1 MQKAFLCS
9 NKVTQVREYL
19 EHRSIISVEEE
30 HRSLAEL
37 DLEHLGIIDV
47 DKFIYLYYAS
57 DDGDLAF
64 RTDLNVLRNLL
75 SSAFFHVDEGIFVL
89 IDCKNPMLE
98 DLIHSATRGT
108 TMVGPALQVIHHV
121 GALTLSDVSRYIA
134 GTTIGSETSSSY
146 KAVYIKE
153 ADTEEKARFEHAVE
167 DGLVTVLPSLT
178 DQYSMYKKRA
188 EVEAISSGH
197 SVTDTYTRPQTMKD
211 FPKRALPAIKRWSVF
226 LQTGDEFTKFEKGTG
241 YLVEYLTRIGSR
253 ILVIDMTSKDKV
265 QKELE
270 HFKCAT
276 VTIPELTSRK
286 SFVEKA
292 GYLRCT
298 YNQFGYVVQTLDNV
312 EGIVSYIIVCD
323 TDVYDEIQEML
334 QPLCRVL
341 YSSYTTHFLEECV
354 KEYLNKGYHSTTL
367 FLSRAVMAEQFSI
380 GAYKDQF
387 TGTRVA
393 LLELEDS
400 DTTDYY
406 ECATGGGM

>member
-1 MQKAFLCS
+1 MQKAFLCC

-19 EHRSIISVEEE
+19 EHRSIISIEEE
-30 HRSLAEL
+30 HRSLSEL

-64 RTDLNVLRNLL
+64 RSDLNMLRNLL

-108 TMVGPALQVIHHV
+108 TMVGPALQVIHHT

-153 ADTEEKARFEHAVE
+153 ADTEEKARFEHAVD

-178 DQYSMYKKRA
+178 DQYTMYKKRA

-197 SVTDTYTRPQTMKD
+197 SVTDSYTRPQTMKD

-226 LQTGDEFTKFEKGTG
+226 LQTGDDFTKFEKGTS

-253 ILVIDMTSKDKV
+253 ILVIDMTSAERVK
-265 QKELE
+265 QEIE
-270 HFKCAT
+270 QFKFAT
-276 VTIPELTSRK
+276 VTIPEMTARK
-286 SFVEKA
+286 SFVEKV
-292 GYLRCT
+292 GYLKCT

-312 EGIVSYIIVCD
+312 DGIVSYIIVCD
-323 TDVYDEIQEML
+323 VQDYDEVQEML
-334 QPLCRVL
+334 RPLCRVL
-341 YSSYTTHFLEECV
+341 YSSYTTHFLEDCV
-354 KEYLNKGYHSTTL
+354 RSYLARGYKSTTL
-367 FLSRAVMAEQFSI
+367 FLSRATLSEQFSL
-380 GAYKDQF
+380 AKYKEEF

-406 ECATGGGM
+406 ECSTGGGM